1 MLVTVTGGTGFV
13 GAHSTAAMV
22 RNGHR
27 VRLLVRDE
35 ALVGAALSPLGVD
48 ASAVDV
54 FVGDILDRRA
64 LDRAMRGAEA
74 VLHAAAVYSFD
85 SRAHAAMRRVNE
97 RGTELVLGAALA
109 AGADL
114 VIHVSSVAALF
125 PAAEGV
131 VHEETPVGSPREVY
145 MASKAAADRVAR
157 RHQAAGDPVVITYP
171 PALLGPCDPHLG
183 DQTARLRD
191 LLRGLMP
198 IWPGGGF
205 PVGDVRDTAEL
216 HAVLLDWPKDGINR
230 YFGAGRHLTTRE
242 YVKAVR
248 DVTGRRLPAMFVPP
262 RALLPLGMAADL
274 VQHAWPWH
282 IPAPYGA
289 VYTCAHAAPVAPD
302 AETLG
307 IRARPI
313 AATLADTVRW
323 LCEQGHLTPRQAGLP
338 GVDALGRV
346 GEMKR

>member
-13 GAHSTAAMV
+13 GSHSTAAMV
-22 RNGHR
+22 RNGHK

-35 ALVGAALSPLGVD
+35 ALAETALAPLGVD
-48 ASAVDV
+48 GSAVEV
-54 FVGDILDRRA
+54 FVGDVLDPAA
-64 LDRAMRGAEA
+64 LRRAMRGTQA
-74 VLHAAAVYSFD
+74 VLHAASVYTFD
-85 SRAHAAMRRVNE
+85 SRKHRDMRQVNE

-114 VIHVSSVAALF
+114 VIHVSSVAALY

-131 VHEETPVGSPREVY
+131 VHEESPVGGAREVY
-145 MASKAAADRVAR
+145 SASKAAADRVAR
-157 RHQAAGDPVVITYP
+157 RFQAEGEPVVITYP
-171 PALLGPCDPHLG
+171 PALLGPHDPRLG

-198 IWPGGGF
+198 VWPGGGF

-230 YFGAGRHLTTRE
+230 YFGAGRYLTTRE
-242 YVKAVR
+242 YVQAVR
-248 DVTGRRLPAMFVPP
+248 TVTGRRLPAVHVPA
-262 RALLPLGMAADL
+262 RALLPLGALTDV
-274 VQHAWPWH
+274 VQRAWPWH

-289 VYTCAHAAPVAPD
+289 VYTCAHAAPVASD

-307 IRARPI
+307 ITARPT

-338 GVDALGRV
+338 GVGSRGHV
-346 GEMKR
+346 RQMNR